1 MTIREDAGNREEELA
16 LALSRVESEIATYK
30 PELIV
35 VSKTYPISDVE
46 ILYNLGVRNFGENR
60 NEEGL
65 EKSGQIS
72 ARWHY
77 QGEIQS
83 KKLRSIASWAQVIHS
98 LDSLDHASKLNRIL
112 EENGSKVELFLQL
125 SLDGDPQRGGA
136 SESEVIA
143 LAEAVS
149 GMGQITLL
157 GIMCVPPADAPALRA
172 FSEIALFHKRF
183 LSLFPQSPYLSAG
196 MSGDY
201 LVALEHGATHIRV
214 GSKILGQRQYD
225 Q

>member
-1 MTIREDAGNREEELA
+1 MSSREEEIADA
-16 LALSRVESEIATYK
+16 LASVESEIASYN

-35 VSKTYPISDVE
+35 VTKTYPSSDVE
-46 ILYNLGVRNFGENR
+46 ILQKLGVRNFGENR

-65 EKSGQIS
+65 AKSLQVSG
-72 ARWHY
+72 RWHY

-83 KKLRSIASWAQVIHS
+83 KKLRSISSWAQVIHS
-98 LDSLDHASKLNRIL
+98 LDSLEHATKLNRIL
-112 EENGSKVELFLQL
+112 EESDSKVELFLQL
-125 SLDGDPQRGGA
+125 SLDGNPERGG
-136 SESEVIA
+136 VIA
-143 LAEAVS
+143 PELISLAQAAS
-149 GMGQITLL
+149 DMGHLTLL
-157 GIMCVPPADAPALRA
+157 GIMSVPPADAPAKEA
-172 FSEIALFHKRF
+172 FMEIAAFHKHF

-201 LVALEHGATHIRV
+201 MIALEHGATHIRV

>member
-1 MTIREDAGNREEELA
+1 MSNREDVTNREEELA
-16 LALSRVESEIATYK
+16 LALSRVENEIASYK

-35 VSKTYPISDVE
+35 VSKTYPISDIE

-60 NEEGL
+60 NEEGV
-65 EKSGQIS
+65 EKSAQIS

-98 LDSLDHASKLNRIL
+98 LDSFDHASKLNRIL
-112 EENGSKVELFLQL
+112 EESGSKVELFLQL

-136 SESEVIA
+136 TASEVIS
-143 LAEAVS
+143 LAESVS
-149 GMGQITLL
+149 EMGQIALL
-157 GIMCVPPADAPALRA
+157 GIMCVPPVEVPAHQA
-172 FSEIALFHKRF
+172 FSEIAQFHKRF

-201 LVALEHGATHIRV
+201 MVALEHGATHIRV